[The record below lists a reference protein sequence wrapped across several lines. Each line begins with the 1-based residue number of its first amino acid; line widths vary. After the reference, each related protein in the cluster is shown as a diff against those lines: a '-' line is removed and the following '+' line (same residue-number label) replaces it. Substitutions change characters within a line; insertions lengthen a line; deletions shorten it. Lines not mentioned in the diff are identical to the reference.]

1 MENLRFID
9 DFSLIDSSHYQS
21 GYPPGSIQDWPAHSA
36 DLHIQVLDKDQVMA
50 HASLWWKQAPTLP
63 GDRLGVIGHFGAATD
78 ASAGALLLGCSAQ
91 SPPQGCTR
99 AGCALDIHH
108 RRRYRLVTDFGSNP
122 PC

>member
-1 MENLRFID
+1 MENVHSID
-9 DFSLIDSSHYQS
+9 EFSLIDGSYYQS

-78 ASAGALLLGCSAQ
+78 ASAGALLTGCSAPLRQ
-91 SPPQGCTR
+91 QGSTR
-99 AGCALDIHH
+99 AVGPLDANTC
-108 RRRYRLVTDFGSNP
+108 RRYRVIPDFV
-122 PC
+122 